1 MLRWFARVILK
12 SRIIELVLSDIDD
25 KLAKALNERI
35 DVPGLDEEQEQK
47 LFDNI
52 IDAALDVVAD
62 VLEDL

>member
-12 SRIIELVLSDIDD
+12 SRIIEHILYDLDD

-47 LFDNI
+47 LFDDI
-52 IDAALDVVAD
+52 IDAVLDAVAD